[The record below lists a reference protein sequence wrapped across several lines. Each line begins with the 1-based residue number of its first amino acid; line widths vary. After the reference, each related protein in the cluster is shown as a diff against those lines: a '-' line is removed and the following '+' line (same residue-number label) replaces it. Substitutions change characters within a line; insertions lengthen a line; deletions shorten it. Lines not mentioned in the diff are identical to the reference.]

1 MPRGNGTGP
10 NGMGA
15 MSGRGA
21 GFCAGYDR
29 PGYMNAGV
37 CGRGMGMGRGRGG
50 GFGRRNQFY
59 ATGLPAWARG
69 KGYAP
74 VAAPQDELTDLK
86 QQADFYGG
94 ELEQIRT
101 RIRELEA
108 KKDQA

>member
-1 MPRGNGTGP
+1 
-10 NGMGA
+10 MGA

-86 QQADFYGG
+86 QQAEMYGG